1 VPFLECSITKRLHA
15 ASGIIDLD
23 IQLSVNEGEI
33 ITIFGKSGAGKTT
46 ILRILAGLTLPD
58 SGFVQLGNETWFNS
72 VTKIDLSVKHRSTGF
87 VFQDYALFPNMSIR
101 ENLEFA
107 FKDKK
112 KVDELLDFVQLTNLQ
127 HRMPHTLSGGQKQ
140 RVALAR
146 ALVKKPKILL
156 LDEPLSALDIDMRQD
171 LQDLILK
178 INKEFNVTII
188 IVSHDLAEIFKL
200 SERVYVIDEGKI
212 INSGVPAKVFAHES
226 FSAKFQFIGEILE
239 IKKADTIYI
248 VVVLI
253 GNNLI
258 KVVATTE
265 EVANFE
271 IGEKVIVGSKA
282 FNPILQKIDVEKFGK
297 RIKNIWFPRKGKT
310 QDDPNLLS

>member
-1 VPFLECSITKRLHA
+1 MFLETSITKKLHA
-15 ASGIIDLD
+15 SSGIIDLD
-23 IQLSVNEGEI
+23 VQLSVGEGEI

-46 ILRILAGLTLPD
+46 ILRILAGLSRPD
-58 SGFVQLGNETWFNS
+58 SGSVQLGDEIWYNS
-72 VTKIDLSVKHRSTGF
+72 KTKINLPVKQRSTGF

-107 FKDKK
+107 FKNKK
-112 KVDELLDFVQLTNLQ
+112 RVDELLDFVKLTNLQ
-127 HRMPHTLSGGQKQ
+127 HRMPQTLSGGQKQ

-146 ALVKKPKILL
+146 SLVKKPKLLL
-156 LDEPLSALDIDMRQD
+156 LDEPLSALDIDMRQE

-178 INKEFNVTII
+178 INKELNVTMI

-200 SERVYVIDEGKI
+200 SERVYIIDEGKI
-212 INSGVPAKVFAHES
+212 INHGVPSKVFAHES

-239 IKKADTIYI
+239 IKKADTVYI

-258 KVVATTE
+258 KVVATID
-265 EVANFE
+265 EVLKFE

-282 FNPILQKIDVEKFGK
+282 FNPILQKMDIEKFGK
-297 RIKNIWFPRKGKT
+297 RIKNIWFPRKG
-310 QDDPNLLS
+310 